1 MSRSKQIDLMNAVIS
16 GDINQVKTV
25 LAAGADPA
33 RPLTVEE
40 YVSWRAQN
48 ELPDDVYF
56 PENIEYYCRELN
68 SQNGGQGFHVVFE
81 AVRFR
86 DIFELL
92 VNSGLDL
99 EALDARYGVRLLHHC
114 LICEAL
120 EGRPRQRLDL
130 MELLLQV
137 GAEVDAP
144 SLFRGLT
151 PLAIACL
158 GKQDGALIS
167 LLLKYG
173 ASARA
178 VDDNGDTALHWAAD
192 HNDGYSQ
199 WTLDLHWRS
208 EGLDVPEKIDRRVD
222 QIEPWGARELVT
234 ALVRAGADPNAVSP
248 RTGHTPMHIA
258 SVKDERPY
266 VEFLT
271 VLQEM
276 GGLVTWPNRA
286 GRRPLDFSVAQDDQ
300 RAAALKKR
308 FLAAAELEDEEG
320 IKALA
325 AEKMAAYSFES
336 TQIMMWDAVSENDPG
351 SLRTALAAGADP
363 SLPFSPEEYQNWLN
377 RVYDDRGITIDGE
390 HHDFYVIFEALEH
403 IEILKILLTAGAS
416 PSTVQT
422 YNYLKPLIHEVVDPY
437 VHTGDGD
444 DLVAVLSLLLEAG
457 AEVDARNDEGRTAL
471 HNACRDKVDG
481 ALISLLLKYG
491 ASVLAVDNDG
501 NTALHHAGIHHRY
514 WPADYSDFRAE
525 DYRHQDPWGA
535 RQAVEALVAAGADPN
550 AVNPNDG
557 DTPMHS
563 AAESHDGAYL
573 EFLEALFENGGRV
586 DIPNHDGWRP
596 ADFSRY
602 KEDQQTVALR
612 ERFKQALVK
621 GRDQK

>member
-1 MSRSKQIDLMNAVIS
+1 MSQSEQVDLMNAVIS

-25 LAAGADPA
+25 LAAGAAPA

-48 ELPDDVYF
+48 ELPDDMYF
-56 PENIEYYCRELN
+56 PEDIEYYCRELN

-120 EGRPRQRLDL
+120 EGRPRQRLHL
-130 MELLLQV
+130 MELLLQA

-258 SVKDERPY
+258 SVKDEKPY

-286 GRRPLDFSVAQDDQ
+286 GRRPLDFSVVQDDQ

-336 TQIMMWDAVSENDPG
+336 TQIMMWDAVSENDPS
-351 SLRTALAAGADP
+351 SLRAALAAGADP
-363 SLPFSPEEYQNWLN
+363 RLPLSPEEYQAWLD
-377 RVYDDRGITIDGE
+377 RVYGDRGIEIDGTP
-390 HHDFYVIFEALEH
+390 HNFYVIFEALEH
-403 IEILKILLTAGAS
+403 IEILKILLAAGAS
-416 PSTVQT
+416 PSTVWT
-422 YNYLKPLIHEVVDPY
+422 CNYLKPIIHEVVEPGLY
-437 VHTGDGD
+437 MGD
-444 DLVAVLSLLLEAG
+444 DPVAVLALLLGAG
-457 AEVDARNDEGRTAL
+457 AEVDARDDEGRTAL
-471 HNACRDKVDG
+471 QNACRDKVDG

-491 ASVLAVDNDG
+491 ASVQAVDNDG
-501 NTALHHAGIHHRY
+501 NTALHHAGIHHLR
-514 WPADYSDFRAE
+514 WPADYSDFRPE
-525 DYRHQDPWGA
+525 EERHQDPWGA

-550 AVNPNDG
+550 AVNPNNG

-563 AAESHDGAYL
+563 AAESHDFAYV
-573 EFLEALFENGGRV
+573 EFLEALFEKGGRV
-586 DIPNHDGWRP
+586 DIFNHDGWRP
-596 ADFSRY
+596 ADFFCF
-602 KEDQQTVALR
+602 EDNPKAMALKG
-612 ERFKQALVK
+612 RFKQALIMD
-621 GRDQK
+621 RDQK